1 MLKILRKTLR
11 KRFQKRYYLSN
22 PYRLIKKK
30 DAGYFS
36 CIFLFLCYSLLRVR
50 ADPQQI
56 FYSPPSAGAAAALGS
71 TPPAAAAA
79 AAAASIS
86 ALC

>member
-50 ADPQQI
+50 ANPQQI
-56 FYSPPSAGAAAALGS
+56 FYSPPSAGGAALGS